1 MKNPRQ
7 NNSSTEHEYL
17 ADLKA
22 KVDHMDE
29 SNFDEKIFH
38 EYLDALGDAAKPETP
53 IDVDASLA
61 RFRNKHAM
69 LIERLDEK
77 KKTQSIQLAKK
88 ARRRRWGYRLVVI
101 AAAII
106 ILNAMCMVAFG
117 HSIFNYAAK
126 WGEETF
132 GFFHESDFE
141 TSDGGTIIYYPDGT
155 TQNRSEMPG
164 YDHSTY
170 TALPKQENTES
181 EYDPTASPGTA
192 ENPLSLPS
200 IEPGSY
206 FTSIPDTDVSA
217 LGLEKES
224 SIWDASHTMET
235 IYIRNSNIVEV
246 VKAFGV
252 SESLFPNIVPNGFEQ
267 AEIKVTKDYF
277 QNCINFSASY
287 SSQETEY
294 FFSVSADTLNGS
306 NSGVIEKDDRP
317 VITYSVHDTDWFIM
331 HNLANVNAVAIIND
345 WQVLFSGPISI
356 DEMKEVIDSV
366 YERN

>member
-141 TSDGGTIIYYPDGT
+141 TSEDGTIIYYPDGT
-155 TQNRSEMPG
+155 AEDRGSMPDYDRTTYKQLPQSGSEIATTDPSN
-164 YDHSTY
+164 DL
-170 TALPKQENTES
+170 LP
-181 EYDPTASPGTA
+181 
-192 ENPLSLPS
+192 LPS
-200 IEPGSY
+200 QSPSTE
-206 FTSIPDTDVSA
+206 FASIPDTDISA
-217 LGLEKES
+217 LGLEKIYSE
-224 SIWDASHTMET
+224 WNAAHTVEN
-235 IYIRNSNIVEV
+235 IRISNSNIIETA
-246 VKAFGV
+246 KAFGV
-252 SESLFPNIVPNGFEQ
+252 TENLFPTWLPDGFYQSEVNV
-267 AEIKVTKDYF
+267 IKDYL
-277 QNCINFSASY
+277 NNTIDFSAYY
-287 SSQETEY
+287 SHSDKEY
-294 FFSVSADTLNGS
+294 VLGVDAKVLSGGS
-306 NSGVIEKDDRP
+306 GSTIIEKDDRR
-317 VITYSVHDTDWFIM
+317 VTVYESNTVNWYIM
-331 HNLANVNAVAIIND
+331 SNLENVNATAIVGDRQI
-345 WQVLFSGPISI
+345 LFSGPISI
-356 DEMKEVIDSV
+356 DEMKKMIDSV
-366 YERN
+366 YEGD